1 MSYNPIILF
10 FLSVY
15 STSAYMLSQNIP
27 YVTHRTGSVPSSLA
41 STEAPYPISLMEP
54 LYYKN
59 DEPQD
64 YVQTNTINVR
74 RSLSPDIY
82 LPRHSDAQAKEARIA
97 MYNAELMLGR
107 VAMLA
112 SLVLFGVEITT
123 GTSLPDQLAHLI
135 P

>member
-1 MSYNPIILF
+1 MSNKRIILF

-15 STSAYMLSQNIP
+15 STSAYMTQKIP
-27 YVTHRTGSVPSSLA
+27 YVTHRSGSVPSSLA

-59 DEPQD
+59 NEPQD

-74 RSLSPDIY
+74 KSLSPDIY
-82 LPRHSDAQAKEARIA
+82 LPRRSDAQANEARIA